1 MMNQCVQLLGMGHN
15 RETRRNKYLEGAS
28 KDTEFRRILGEV
40 SIALDISLQSKNI
53 FVRVVHAGGREER
66 YQDVVPASRLMEKYP
81 GMFVAWT
88 EVFKN
93 PHKSLLHPEEN
104 LLPGQKYYIIPIQ
117 DCTETEA

>member
-1 MMNQCVQLLGMGHN
+1 MNPCVQLLGMGHN

-28 KDTEFRRILGEV
+28 KDTEFRRISGEV
-40 SIALDISLQSKNI
+40 SISLDISLQSKNI
-53 FVRVVHAGGREER
+53 FVRIVHAGGREEW
-66 YQDVVPASRLMEKYP
+66 YQDAVPASRLMEKYP

-93 PHKSLLHPEEN
+93 PHKSLLLPEEN